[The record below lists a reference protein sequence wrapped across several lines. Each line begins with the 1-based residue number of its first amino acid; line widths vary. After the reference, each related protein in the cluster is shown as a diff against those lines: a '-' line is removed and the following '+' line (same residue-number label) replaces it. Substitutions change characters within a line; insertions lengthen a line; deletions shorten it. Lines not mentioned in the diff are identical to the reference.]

1 MNLYKAKLNL
11 HEQIEGAGLYPYYAG
26 FSKYFVRSILENIDS
41 KNSIILDPWA
51 GTGITNIIANTLN
64 LQSFGIDINP
74 VMTIISRASLINSK
88 SLENINDDFLNTIDF
103 SKSIDKEDPLKQWFH
118 EDTCKTFRN
127 LQREITLTYDKFL
140 QPENYY
146 SEETCFYLTVLFLL
160 TKKLVKENFSSSNP
174 TWIKVAKSEEDKIN
188 IDNLYILKEYRKLLK
203 KYILKQKDNSN
214 SISNVNTNFY
224 IGSSTSL
231 PLTDQSIDF
240 VLTSPPYCTRI
251 DYAVSMKPELAIL
264 NYRLNHEFKE
274 LRRSI
279 IGTTTVDK
287 HASQPNMIWGKSCNN
302 FINLLKNHESR
313 ASNTYYYKNHIQYFS
328 NMFKS
333 LEEIYRVLKYNGTFI
348 LVVQNSYYKEVFNDI
363 ATHLS
368 EMSINIGFSL
378 IKREDFPIRSLS
390 NINKNSSKYVS
401 KKQNFESV
409 LILKK

>member
-1 MNLYKAKLNL
+1 MNLNTAKLNS

-26 FSKYFVRSILENIDS
+26 FSKNFVKSILESIDS
-41 KNSIILDPWA
+41 QNSVVLDPWA

-64 LQSFGIDINP
+64 LQSLGIDINP
-74 VMTIISRASLINSK
+74 VMTIISRASLVTYEN
-88 SLENINDDFLNTIDF
+88 LRNINDNFLYTIDF
-103 SKSIDKEDPLKQWFH
+103 NKSIDEEEPLKQWFH
-118 EDTCKTFRN
+118 EDTCKIFRN
-127 LQREITLTYDKFL
+127 LQREITLAYDKLL

-160 TKKLVKENFSSSNP
+160 TKKIVKENFSSSNP
-174 TWIKVAKSEEDKIN
+174 TWIKIAKSEEDKIN
-188 IDNLYILKEYRKLLK
+188 IDKHYILQEYSELLK
-203 KYILKQKDNSN
+203 KYITKQKANSN

-231 PLTDQSIDF
+231 PLTNQSIDF

-264 NYRLNHEFKE
+264 NYRLNYEFKD

-287 HASQPNMIWGKSCNN
+287 HASLPNIIWGESCNN
-302 FINLLKNHESR
+302 FIDLLKNHESR

-328 NMFKS
+328 NMFNS
-333 LEEIYRVLKYNGTFI
+333 LEEIYRVLKFNGTFI

-368 EMSINIGFSL
+368 EMSINIGFNL

-409 LILKK
+409 IILKK

>member
-1 MNLYKAKLNL
+1 MNLNKAKLNS

-26 FSKYFVRSILENIDS
+26 FSKNFVKSILENIDS
-41 KNSIILDPWA
+41 QNSVVLDPWA

-74 VMTIISRASLINSK
+74 VMTIISRASLVTYEN
-88 SLENINDDFLNTIDF
+88 LTNINDNFLYSIDF
-103 SKSIDKEDPLKQWFH
+103 DKSIDEEEPLKQWFH
-118 EDTCKTFRN
+118 EDTCKIFRN
-127 LQREITLTYDKFL
+127 LQREITLAYDKFL
-140 QPENYY
+140 HPENYY

-160 TKKLVKENFSSSNP
+160 TKKIVKENFSSSNP
-174 TWIKVAKSEEDKIN
+174 TWIKIAKSEEEKIN
-188 IDNLYILKEYRKLLK
+188 IDKNDILKEYSELLK
-203 KYILKQKDNSN
+203 KYIIKQKVNCN
-214 SISNVNTNFY
+214 LISNVNTNFY

-231 PLTDQSIDF
+231 PLTNQSIDF

-264 NYRLNHEFKE
+264 NYRLNYEFKD

-287 HASQPNMIWGKSCNN
+287 QITAPNIIWGTSCNN
-302 FINLLKNHESR
+302 FINLIKNHESR

-328 NMFKS
+328 NMFNS

-348 LVVQNSYYKEVFNDI
+348 LVVQNSYYKEIFNDI

-368 EMSINIGFSL
+368 EMSINIGFDL
-378 IKREDFPIRSLS
+378 IKREDFPIQSLS

-409 LILKK
+409 IILKK